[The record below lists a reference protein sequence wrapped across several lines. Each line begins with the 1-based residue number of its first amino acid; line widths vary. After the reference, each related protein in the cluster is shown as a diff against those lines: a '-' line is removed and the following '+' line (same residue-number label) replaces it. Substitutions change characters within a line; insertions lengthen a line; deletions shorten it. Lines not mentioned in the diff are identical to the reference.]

1 MKEVDLS
8 PLLEAFFKNMSYVV
22 KSEVMHMDM
31 MCCKEDQCFGVEL
44 KLDLSLKVINQA
56 LDRLKMI
63 DTVYIATLK
72 PKKESETFKE
82 KKRIIKALGIGLIYV
97 DVSLESVHIEFDPT
111 KPIQVRKKEA
121 IKLKKEFDQRRLSKN
136 EAGMHQKKVMTV
148 YKEQLLVL
156 LGALYHHSGKFS
168 EIKKMY
174 NINNIQGK
182 LYKNY
187 YGWFKH
193 IYHGVYQVSDKGLKA
208 YALYEKDIK
217 HLLEHYKKTDT
228 I

>member
-8 PLLEAFFKNMSYVV
+8 PILKSFFEQLGYLV
-22 KSEVMHMDM
+22 KAEIINMDM
-31 MCCKEDQCFGVEL
+31 MCCKGDDCIGIEL

-63 DTVYIATLK
+63 NTVYIAILK

-82 KKRIIKALGIGLIYV
+82 KKRIVKALGIGLIYV
-97 DVSLESVHIEFDPT
+97 DTQEEKVDIQFDPT
-111 KPIQVRKKEA
+111 KPISVQKKLSL
-121 IKLKKEFDQRRLSKN
+121 KLKKEFELRQLSKN

-168 EIKKMY
+168 EIKKHY

-193 IYHGVYQVSDKGLKA
+193 VYHGVYQVSDKGLKA
-208 YALYEKDIK
+208 YALYVEDIK
-217 HLLEHYKKTDT
+217 TLLTHYKKTDV